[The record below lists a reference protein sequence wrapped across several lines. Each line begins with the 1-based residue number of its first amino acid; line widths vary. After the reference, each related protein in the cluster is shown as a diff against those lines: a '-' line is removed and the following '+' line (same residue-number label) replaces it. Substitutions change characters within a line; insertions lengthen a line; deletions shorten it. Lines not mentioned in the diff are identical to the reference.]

1 MKILTVHGS
10 QDSDGNSARLLRASL
25 EGIGQA
31 GGAEVK
37 SININEYGIAPVWKN
52 YFGDVMKK
60 QTDKVKDDMPA
71 LKEMMLNADIILLA
85 TPVFWYQLPGALK
98 LFVDR
103 WSDFINP
110 DFSTELKGK
119 GLALLSTHSGI
130 NVMNSSNILQSAM
143 EGTAR
148 FLGMIWMGGVDGRS
162 QMMWEWDDDPSAE
175 QARLFGKKLAG
186 GINLIGQKVL

>member
-10 QDSDGNSARLLRASL
+10 QDSDGNSARLLKASL
-25 EGIGQA
+25 EGIQA
-31 GGAEVK
+31 GGAEVQ
-37 SININEYGIAPVWKN
+37 SININEYRITPVWKN

-60 QTDKVKDDMPA
+60 QTDKVKDDMPV
-71 LKEMMLNADIILLA
+71 LKEKLLNADIILLA
-85 TPVFWYQLPGALK
+85 TPVFWYQLPGTMK

-130 NVMNSSNILQSAM
+130 NLMNSSNILQSAM
-143 EGTAR
+143 AGTAQ
-148 FLGMIWMGGVDGRS
+148 FLGMIWMGGVDGRAH
-162 QMMWEWDDDPSAE
+162 MKWEWDDEPSADE
-175 QARLFGKKLAG
+175 ARLFGKKLAQ